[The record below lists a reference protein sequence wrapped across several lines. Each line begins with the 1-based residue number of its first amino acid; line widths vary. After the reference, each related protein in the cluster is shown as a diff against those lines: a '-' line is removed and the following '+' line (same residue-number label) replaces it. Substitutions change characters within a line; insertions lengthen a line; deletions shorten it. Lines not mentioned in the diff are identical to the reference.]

1 MGFCPFSWRTKDF
14 QSLLTEIISFSDD
27 STNIDVSFVSKC
39 EKQVKSPKYPSRFD
53 FSQFPFLI
61 AHRQEVELN
70 KCQNKSQENRIWIK
84 DTYSK
89 LLKKMKRLSSHRCL
103 FCIQLR
109 TSFCLRCTDADNF
122 GSGWR
127 KIHKYCVKIKAEG
140 PRSESKCKLERSR
153 FVLFFAALQ
162 FILLHTS
169 ACSSLESV

>member
-14 QSLLTEIISFSDD
+14 QSLLYFSFSDD
-27 STNIDVSFVSKC
+27 STNIDVTCVSKC

-109 TSFCLRCTDADNF
+109 TSFCLRCTDANNF